1 VTPPVPTPEFIEHS
15 GFIAEVIRTP
25 RTKSASIKV
34 DEGAVSV
41 VVPRDLP
48 LERIQQLITDKKRWI
63 KEKLYIH
70 QQARPV
76 SSKEFVSGEAFP
88 YLGRNYRLKV
98 ERGSYQPAKLVKG
111 SLIVTIPMGVDDP
124 NIVRNAVVRWYRTR
138 ALERLK
144 DKSKRWASIIG
155 VTPKSVGIKTFKSR
169 WGSCSADAEVLFN
182 WRVVMTPNRVVDY
195 VVVHE
200 LCHLVRHDH
209 SRQFW
214 KLVEKVM
221 PDYAECKE
229 WLKANSRT
237 ISIS

>member
-1 VTPPVPTPEFIEHS
+1 MTPLTPAPEFIEHG
-15 GFIAEVIRTP
+15 GFIAEVIRTQ

-63 KEKLYIH
+63 KEKLYIDE
-70 QQARPV
+70 QAQPI
-76 SSKEFVSGEAFP
+76 SEKEFISGESFP

-98 ERGSYQPAKLVKG
+98 EQGPYQPAKLFKG
-111 SLIVTIPMGVDDP
+111 RVVVTVPMSVDDT

-138 ALERLK
+138 ALEQFQN
-144 DKSKRWASIIG
+144 KSKRWGLLIG
-155 VTPKSVGIKTFKSR
+155 VAPKSVGIKAFKSR
-169 WGSCSADAEVLFN
+169 WGSCSVDGDVLFN
-182 WRVVMTPNRVVDY
+182 WKVVMAPNRVVDY

-200 LCHLVRHDH
+200 LCHLVHHDH
-209 SRQFW
+209 SKGFW
-214 KLVEKVM
+214 KEVERLM

-229 WLKANSRT
+229 WLKVNAMGLEV
-237 ISIS
+237 